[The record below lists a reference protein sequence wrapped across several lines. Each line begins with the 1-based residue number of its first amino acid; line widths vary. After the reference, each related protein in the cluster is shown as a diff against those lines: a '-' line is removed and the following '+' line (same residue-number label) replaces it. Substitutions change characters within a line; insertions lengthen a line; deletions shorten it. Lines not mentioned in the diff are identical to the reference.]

1 MGGAQLAG
9 EGEPVLARQ
18 VEVEQ
23 HEVGH
28 LAGEAGPHGGTVAGL
43 ADPEALAGQIAGQH
57 RADPRVV
64 VHDQD
69 ARDLTRHGTS
79 PHSRASHRTTM
90 AAVPASDALVAAVGP
105 SGPR

>member
-9 EGEPVLARQ
+9 QRQAVLARE

-23 HEVGH
+23 HEVGRV
-28 LAGEAGPHGGTVAGL
+28 AGEAGPHGRAVAGL
-43 ADPEALAGQIAGQH
+43 ADPEALALEVAGQH

-69 ARDLTRHGTS
+69 VRAPGRRGPLRH
-79 PHSRASHRTTM
+79 H
-90 AAVPASDALVAAVGP
+90 AAPLLLP
-105 SGPR
+105 RSGPCRRTASS